1 MATEMAASAG
11 VKEEPRSHG
20 LTSWLKAKFFGSR
33 IEDSVERKELE
44 AELAEIRQVGRYEII
59 GKLGQGSMGL
69 VYLGK
74 DPYIKRDVAIK
85 ISRPSR
91 DLAREEAE
99 KYKERFFTEAQSAGR
114 LTHPNIVAIYDAGIQ
129 DEFCY
134 ITMEY
139 IDGPTLHRFCKN
151 DSLLPVSKV
160 IEIIFVVCR
169 ALDYAHRKGIV
180 HRDIKP
186 SNIML
191 NSSGAVKITDFGI
204 AHVDSSQSSPT
215 GLVGSPSYMSPEQ
228 VKEEP
233 IIERSDI
240 FSLGCVLY
248 ELLTGQKAFS
258 GENYFSI
265 LYKITHEDPV
275 PLRHIRSDLPDIL
288 QKIVSKALAKSPDQ
302 RYQTC
307 LDFAYDLRV
316 ALRGLKGG
324 IKRPKAED
332 VVDYVHQVPFFE
344 SFSREHVREILMASN
359 LVKVPKGKVVVSEGE
374 IDDSFYIILSGGA
387 AVRKDGK
394 TLATID
400 RGECFGEMAYLSGQT
415 RAATVVA
422 TTDSILMKISA
433 TLLDRSPK
441 EIQLLFLKQFAMTL
455 LNRLAKSNQQ
465 KP

>member
-20 LTSWLKAKFFGSR
+20 LTSWLKAKFFGPK
-33 IEDSVERKELE
+33 IEDTEQRKELE
-44 AELAEIRQVGRYEII
+44 AELADIRQVGRYEIV

-139 IDGPTLHRFCKN
+139 IDGPTLHRFCKR

-233 IIERSDI
+233 IIEKSDI

-265 LYKITHEDPV
+265 LYKITHEDPT

-288 QKIVSKALAKSPDQ
+288 QKIVSKALAKNPDQ

-324 IKRPKAED
+324 IKRPKADD